1 MKSKKNYYNSLLNKY
16 KYDTTKTWQVMK
28 VITEKQ
34 KNKSNSLPKS
44 VKIEHGITKKESEI
58 PKELNKFH

>member
-28 VITEKQ
+28 EITEKQ

-44 VKIEHGITKKESEI
+44 IKI
-58 PKELNKFH
+58 

>member
-28 VITEKQ
+28 EITEKQ
-34 KNKSNSLPKS
+34 KNKSKPKS